1 MTDKIIIGITDCKK
15 YDTYHQWVA
24 QHPDDRIE
32 IVKLSH
38 HLHNLSD
45 LRKCHGIVLTGGEDV
60 HPRFYNKPEYY
71 EFCDKDDV
79 SETRDEFEWQVLNYT
94 EKNSLP
100 VLGICRGL
108 QVGNVFYGGTLIPH
122 LPAWGKDDHAKYPNG
137 QTRFHGIQIH
147 PNSLLHQ
154 LAGQLCAN
162 INSYHHQG
170 VEQLGNGLLVTA
182 LAEDG
187 VAEAI
192 ERAPNAKGGF
202 LLLVQWHPERMQ
214 HQQMP
219 LAAGLRRIFID
230 AVTG

>member
-38 HLHNLSD
+38 HLHNLAD

-94 EKNSLP
+94 KKIAFRYWAFAADCRWAMCFTAARLYRICPHGVKMTMPNTPTDKPVFMAYKYTPTLCCTNLP
-100 VLGICRGL
+100 GS
-108 QVGNVFYGGTLIPH
+108 FAPTL
-122 LPAWGKDDHAKYPNG
+122 
-137 QTRFHGIQIH
+137 
-147 PNSLLHQ
+147 
-154 LAGQLCAN
+154 
-162 INSYHHQG
+162 
-170 VEQLGNGLLVTA
+170 TA
-182 LAEDG
+182 TTT
-187 VAEAI
+187 
-192 ERAPNAKGGF
+192 KG
-202 LLLVQWHPERMQ
+202 
-214 HQQMP
+214 
-219 LAAGLRRIFID
+219 
-230 AVTG
+230 